1 MEDPSKF
8 DPNKKL
14 GVNVDENGN
23 EVDSLQ
29 KQKMEQEFRQNV
41 EGQSDDM
48 KI

>member
-23 EVDSLQ
+23 EVDSL
-29 KQKMEQEFRQNV
+29 
-41 EGQSDDM
+41 
-48 KI
+48 